1 MISDLLKERRLSKLP
16 IYSPYDAGTLAFRFR
31 IGPEPDDM
39 YALTSAADALSACS
53 YSAGSPLGEEGD
65 RLAVTSGEG
74 QHAGCLKRA
83 G

>member
-1 MISDLLKERRLSKLP
+1 VKNPPARGDADHSHMISDLLKERRLSKLP

-53 YSAGSPLGEEGD
+53 YSAVGSMFRSWL
-65 RLAVTSGEG
+65 R
-74 QHAGCLKRA
+74 
-83 G
+83 